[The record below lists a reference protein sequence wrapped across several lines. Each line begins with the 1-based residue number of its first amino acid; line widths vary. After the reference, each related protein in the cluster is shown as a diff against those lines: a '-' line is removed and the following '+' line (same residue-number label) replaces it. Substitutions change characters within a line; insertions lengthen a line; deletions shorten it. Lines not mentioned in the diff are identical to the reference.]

1 LTKFYTHVASKGG
14 KILHRGWDEDGRRIH
29 ESLSFRPCLFVN
41 GGIKA
46 KNSKWQ
52 TIHGLPVEQ
61 MDFPN
66 IYEMRKF
73 MDEYKHVEGL
83 RMYGDIDPQY
93 QYIASEYGG
102 DSEVEYNPKHIRIMY
117 IDIETESEQGFA
129 SPENPTERV
138 NAITMTMSDG
148 RCVSLALHQFEVEG
162 AECRCYEDD
171 ERRLLSDFI
180 ELWDSLDPD
189 IVTGWNV
196 NLFDM
201 PYLYNRISMILGKK
215 MAQRL
220 SPWGE
225 VRERKV
231 IVKDRQNTAFEFSGV
246 TVLDY
251 LDLYK
256 KFTFVQQE
264 TYKLGF
270 IASVELGEDK
280 LNYDEYGSL
289 REFYTKDFQRFME
302 YNIRD
307 VHLVV
312 KLESKLRL
320 LELALG
326 LAYSARSNYGD
337 VFSQVRMWDSII
349 YNYLLRRGIV
359 IPPRSREDK
368 DEQFKGAYVKDPQ
381 VGEHKWVVSF
391 DLDSLYPHLIMQ
403 YNISPE
409 TKTDKGML
417 FLRGCVTPDT
427 VLDNTPEAQQFSGFA
442 KKEGVSLAANGVAFS
457 NTEQGFLPKLM
468 ETMYEQRKQYKK
480 KMLEVKAYLKNNPN
494 LPPKEVEEKKKEIA
508 KYSNFQLVRKVQL
521 NSAYGALGNQYCR
534 YYDLDMAEAITV
546 SGQLSARWIERRL
559 NEFLNKTC
567 GTEKIDYVI
576 ASDTDSV
583 YLRLSELVESVSP
596 NKTQK
601 KTVEFIDK
609 SCKEILLPFIA
620 KRYDELAKYMNAYAN
635 KMSMKR
641 ESIASK
647 GIWTAKKRYAMAVL
661 KGEDDVYMEKPEIK
675 ITGMEMV
682 KSSTPAIVRKR
693 LREAMEIIMLKDEA
707 HLRAFVQEF
716 HAEFTKLPAED
727 IAFPRGCNGLDEY
740 ADYSSIYKKGTPI
753 QVKGALVF
761 NHWVQKKKLTAK
773 HQPIREGEKIKFVYL
788 RMPNPVREKV
798 ISFTTTIP
806 EEFALKDFIDHDTQF
821 EKVFTEPLTTIA
833 DAIGWKL
840 DEVSTLEG
848 LFT

>member
-1 LTKFYTHVASKGG
+1 MTKFYTHVASKGG
-14 KILHRGWDEDGRRIH
+14 KILHRGWDENGRRIH
-29 ESLSFRPCLFVN
+29 ESLPFRPSLFVRSN
-41 GGIKA
+41 
-46 KNSKWQ
+46 KNPKWQ
-52 TIHGLPVEQ
+52 TIDGIPMEKI
-61 MDFPN
+61 DFPN

-73 MDEYKHVEGL
+73 MDDYKGVDGF
-83 RMYGDIDPQY
+83 RISGDIDAQY
-93 QYIASEYGG
+93 QFIAAEYSGE
-102 DSEVEYNPKHIRIMY
+102 SEVEYNSKHIRIMY
-117 IDIETESEQGFA
+117 IDIETESEEGFA
-129 SPENPTERV
+129 SPEDPTERV
-138 NAITMTMSDG
+138 NAITVSMSDG
-148 RCVSLALHQFEVEG
+148 RCVSLALHPFEVEG
-162 AECRCYEDD
+162 AECRSYEDD
-171 ERRLLSDFI
+171 ERRLLVDFV
-180 ELWDSLDPD
+180 ELWEALDPD

-231 IVKDRQNTAFEFSGV
+231 IVKDRINTAFEFSGV
-246 TVLDY
+246 TILDY

-280 LNYDEYGSL
+280 MSYDEYGSL
-289 REFYTKDFQRFME
+289 REFYTKNFQRFME

-307 VHLVV
+307 VHLVA

-349 YNYLLRRGIV
+349 FNYLLRRNIV
-359 IPPRSREDK
+359 IPPRSREEK
-368 DEQFKGAYVKDPQ
+368 DEQFEGAYVKDPQ

-409 TKTDKGML
+409 TKTDKAFL
-417 FLRGCVTPDT
+417 FGRGT
-427 VLDNTPEAQQFSGFA
+427 VNPNMILDGAPEASERSEFA

-457 NTEQGFLPKLM
+457 NEQQGFLPKLM
-468 ETMYEQRKQYKK
+468 DTMYEQRKQYKK

-494 LPPKEVEEKKKEIA
+494 LSAKEVEEKKKEIA

-534 YYDLDMAEAITV
+534 YYDLEMAEAITV
-546 SGQLSARWIERRL
+546 SGQLSIRWIEKRL

-567 GTEKIDYVI
+567 GSEGVDYVI
-576 ASDTDSV
+576 GIDTDSI
-583 YLRLSELVESVSP
+583 YLRLDELVNKVSP
-596 NKTQK
+596 NKSQQ

-620 KRYDELAKYMNAYAN
+620 KHYDHLAKFMNAYAN

-707 HLRAFVQEF
+707 HLRAFVQQFHTEF
-716 HAEFTKLPAED
+716 SSLPAED

-753 QVKGALVF
+753 HVKGTLVF
-761 NHWVQKKKLTAK
+761 NHWVRKKKLDSRY
-773 HQPIREGEKIKFVYL
+773 PLVREGEKIKFVYL

-806 EEFALKDFIDHDTQF
+806 SELGLKDYIDYDTQF
-821 EKVFTEPLTTIA
+821 EKTFTEPLTAIA
-833 DAIGWKL
+833 DVIGWQL
-840 DEVSTLEG
+840 QDISTLED
-848 LFT
+848 LFA